1 LRSRSSLVAF
11 LAALGL
17 AAGVLVGCGGGGG
30 GDGNT
35 LRLGYFPNLTHG
47 PALVALDE
55 GIFDRRVTA
64 LKVKPQKF
72 STGTEAIASMLAGSL
87 DASYIGMGPVI
98 TALSRAP
105 GSVRVVA
112 GVSEAGAV
120 LVARRGSG
128 IRSVADLRDH
138 TVGFPGFGNTQDL
151 ALRDLLADAGLRPES
166 QGGSVRMVRIRNADL
181 RTAFERGALD
191 ATLAPEPWG
200 ATLVDLDL
208 ADVVLP
214 ADKMVNAGRYPTTVL
229 VVRAAFADAHPEAVA
244 QLVAANREAV
254 ALAQKRPDLVSA
266 AFTKAAKGKVPSP
279 PALAAAVAS
288 SVPGIEVN
296 REGTSI
302 LLQAARDAGYLA
314 KPVGLDQLIPPTS
327 GS

>member
-1 LRSRSSLVAF
+1 MRNRSSVVAF

-17 AAGVLVGCGGGGG
+17 AAAVLIGCGGGA
-30 GDGNT
+30 GDGST

-64 LKVKPQKF
+64 LEVKPEKF

-105 GSVRVVA
+105 GSVEVIA

-128 IRSVADLRDH
+128 IRTVADLRGR

-151 ALRDLLADAGLRPES
+151 ALRVLLKQAGLSPQA
-166 QGGSVRMVRIRNADL
+166 QGGSVSMVRIRNADL

-200 ATLVDLDL
+200 ATLVDLGL

-214 ADKMVNAGRYPTTVL
+214 ANKIVNGGRYPTTVL
-229 VVRAAFADAHPEAVA
+229 VVRTAFADAHPEAVA
-244 QLVAANREAV
+244 QLVAANRDAV
-254 ALAQKRPDLVSA
+254 TLARKRPDLVA
-266 AFTKAAKGKVPSP
+266 TAFTKHWA
-279 PALAAAVAS
+279 
-288 SVPGIEVN
+288 
-296 REGTSI
+296 
-302 LLQAARDAGYLA
+302 
-314 KPVGLDQLIPPTS
+314 
-327 GS
+327 

>member
-1 LRSRSSLVAF
+1 LRSRSSFVGF
-11 LAALGL
+11 VAALGL
-17 AAGVLVGCGGGGG
+17 VAGVLVGCGGAGG
-30 GDGNT
+30 GDGKT

-47 PALVALDE
+47 PALVAVDE

-64 LKVKPQKF
+64 LTVKTEKF

-128 IRSVADLRDH
+128 IRSVADLRGH

-151 ALRDLLADAGLRPES
+151 ALRYLLKESGLRPETD
-166 QGGSVRMVRIRNADL
+166 GGSVRMVRIRNADL

-200 ATLVDLDL
+200 ATLVDLGL

-214 ADKMVNAGRYPTTVL
+214 ADKIVNGGRYPTTVL
-229 VVRAAFADAHPEAVA
+229 VVRSDFADAHPEAVA

-254 ALAQKRPDLVSA
+254 ALAQQRPDLVSA
-266 AFTKAAKGKVPSP
+266 AFTKAAKGKVPSA
-279 PALAAAVAS
+279 PALAGAVAS
-288 SVPGIEVN
+288 NIPGTSVN
-296 REGTSI
+296 RDGTLV
-302 LLQAARDAGYLA
+302 LLRAASDAGYLA
-314 KPVGLDQLIPPTS
+314 KPVGLDQLLPAEP